1 VLDEALVWAA
11 RSDRTDALPVLV
23 ELGARVEADVYRG
36 TPLAWA
42 AANGRV
48 ASVRLLLELG
58 ADPNTRGTFGGPT
71 HGEGVT
77 ALQLAAQCGDVETI
91 QVLLDAG
98 ADPTI
103 QDALHGGNARGWA
116 EFGGHAEVA
125 RVLRAAA
132 GEEEGA

>member
-1 VLDEALVWAA
+1 MLDEALAWAA
-11 RSDRTDALPVLV
+11 RSDRADALSVLV

-42 AANGRV
+42 AVNGRV
-48 ASVRLLLELG
+48 SSVRLLLELG

-77 ALQLAAQCGDVETI
+77 PLQLAAQCGEVETI
-91 QVLLDAG
+91 HVLLDAG

-103 QDALHGGNARGWA
+103 QDALHGGNAWGWA

-125 RVLRAAA
+125 RVLRAAG

>member
-1 VLDEALVWAA
+1 VLDEALAWAA
-11 RSDRTDALPVLV
+11 KSGRADALRVLV
-23 ELGARVEADVYRG
+23 DLGARVEADVYRG

-42 AANGRV
+42 AVNGRV

-71 HGEGVT
+71 HGAGVT
-77 ALQLAAQCGDVETI
+77 ALQLAAQSGEAETI

-103 QDALHGGNARGWA
+103 QDALHGGNAWGWA
-116 EFGGHAEVA
+116 EFGGHTEVA
-125 RVLRAAA
+125 RLLRAVA
-132 GEEEGA
+132 GAEEGA